1 MHQEVKLVSKRN
13 SVSRII
19 NKDRTYISKTFVS
32 LEYFKHEC
40 EVLNVLK
47 KASVNVPN
55 ILEIRGQEMLLEDLG
70 DYTLLSWY
78 ENLEKQNSYNY
89 DDIIYKLCS
98 WLRDFYKATK
108 SHFNHSYILND
119 VNFRN
124 FMIKNNEI
132 YGVDFELT
140 CYGNIEVDAGKLA
153 AYALTYNPAMT
164 EWKIRFRDKFIKV
177 LSEQLSINI
186 ELIIKEE
193 KKELQEIKK
202 RRNNL

>member
-13 SVSRII
+13 FVSRIV
-19 NKDRTYISKTFVS
+19 NKDITYISKTFAS
-32 LEYFKHEC
+32 LEDFKHEC
-40 EVLNVLK
+40 EVLDVLK
-47 KASVNVPN
+47 KAGVNVPN
-55 ILEIRGQEMLLEDLG
+55 ILEISGQKILLEDLG

-89 DDIIYKLCS
+89 DDIIYNLCS
-98 WLRDFYKATK
+98 WLRNFYKATK
-108 SHFNHSYILND
+108 SHFNHSYIIND
-119 VNFRN
+119 VNIRN

-132 YGVDFELT
+132 YGVDFELS